1 MILSPRLC
9 AHEHCDCIYI
19 FPQGISPGEDN
30 ISIIGIYIYLSSTAS
45 LHVLS
50 FLFVYMCLSVWLLQI
65 YPFAIFFYLSGSS
78 RFGYLSVD
86 LSIDLLIYLLFYL
99 SVYWP
104 IWEHDS
110 LICTYI
116 NTVYIFLSLSSSY
129 HQSVFLLSNYL
140 QVTYFCIQHLYT
152 SISTC
157 LYILLPCF
165 FCLCVWVCLVLV
177 CLLLFP
183 RT

>member
-30 ISIIGIYIYLSSTAS
+30 ISINFIYIYISIYSTAS

-65 YPFAIFFYLSGSS
+65 YLFAIFFFISGSS

-86 LSIDLLIYLLFYL
+86 LSIDLLIYRSIVL
-99 SVYWP
+99 
-104 IWEHDS
+104 
-110 LICTYI
+110 
-116 NTVYIFLSLSSSY
+116 
-129 HQSVFLLSNYL
+129 
-140 QVTYFCIQHLYT
+140 
-152 SISTC
+152 SIS
-157 LYILLPCF
+157 LLTY
-165 FCLCVWVCLVLV
+165 L
-177 CLLLFP
+177 

>member
-9 AHEHCDCIYI
+9 AHEHCEGIYI

-30 ISIIGIYIYLSSTAS
+30 ISINYIYIYSTAS

-65 YPFAIFFYLSGSS
+65 YLFAIFFYLFGSS

-86 LSIDLLIYLLFYL
+86 LSIDLLIYLSIVL
-99 SVYWP
+99 
-104 IWEHDS
+104 
-110 LICTYI
+110 
-116 NTVYIFLSLSSSY
+116 
-129 HQSVFLLSNYL
+129 
-140 QVTYFCIQHLYT
+140 
-152 SISTC
+152 SIS
-157 LYILLPCF
+157 LLTY
-165 FCLCVWVCLVLV
+165 L
-177 CLLLFP
+177 

>member
-30 ISIIGIYIYLSSTAS
+30 ISIIDLYIYITAS

-50 FLFVYMCLSVWLLQI
+50 FLFVYLCLSVWLLQI
-65 YPFAIFFYLSGSS
+65 YLFAIFFYISGSS

-99 SVYWP
+99 LVY
-104 IWEHDS
+104 
-110 LICTYI
+110 
-116 NTVYIFLSLSSSY
+116 
-129 HQSVFLLSNYL
+129 
-140 QVTYFCIQHLYT
+140 
-152 SISTC
+152 
-157 LYILLPCF
+157 
-165 FCLCVWVCLVLV
+165 
-177 CLLLFP
+177 
-183 RT
+183 

>member
-1 MILSPRLC
+1 M
-9 AHEHCDCIYI
+9 
-19 FPQGISPGEDN
+19 
-30 ISIIGIYIYLSSTAS
+30 IYIYIYITAS

-50 FLFVYMCLSVWLLQI
+50 FLFVYLCLSVWLLQI
-65 YPFAIFFYLSGSS
+65 YLFAIFFFISGSS

-116 NTVYIFLSLSSSY
+116 NTIYIYYLYHLVIISRYSYCKLSASHLFLYPASIYFS
-129 HQSVFLLSNYL
+129 FYL
-140 QVTYFCIQHLYT
+140 FVHTY
-152 SISTC
+152 
-157 LYILLPCF
+157 PCF
-165 FCLCVWVCLVLV
+165 FLCVWVCLVIV